1 MQPASA
7 VTTVLFTD
15 IEGSTR
21 LWEQEPER
29 MRVALAHHDAIS
41 RAAVESHHGIVVKT
55 TGDGIYAAFDEP
67 VGALEAALQVQ
78 NAVAD
83 ASATGG
89 IALHVRCGLHA
100 GPVERRD
107 GDFFGSTV
115 NRAARIMGAAHG
127 GQVLLSQALAVLV
140 RDHLPAHVAL
150 RDLGLVRLRDLSSPE
165 HVYQVAHPRLRENF
179 PALRSLEAT
188 PNNLPQQVTSF
199 VGRAPELA
207 TVKALLDETRL
218 LTLLGV
224 GGIGKTR
231 LSLQVAADAMDA
243 YPDGVWFVELAP
255 LMDPRLVPQAVASVL
270 GVKEDA
276 GRPVLEALVKFVRD
290 RTLLLILD
298 NCEHLVHACAEL
310 AAQLLREG
318 PHLKVLASSREHL
331 HVAGE
336 RCYQV
341 PALASPDPG
350 QAVTVVALTQ
360 YEAVRLFIDRAV
372 AMQPAF
378 RLTQENATAVT
389 EICNRLEGIPLALE
403 LAAARVRFLSVE
415 QIAARLS
422 DRLQILAGGIRTA
435 LPRQQTLRAL
445 IDWSHD
451 LLTEKERILFR
462 RLAVF
467 AGGWTIEATEAVC
480 SGGEI
485 GEAEVM
491 DRLGELVDK
500 SLVMVAADGG
510 RYRLLETVRQYAGE
524 RLTQSGEDNA
534 TRSRHAAFYLQFAEQ
549 VAPELLGP
557 AQAAG
562 LHRLDLE
569 RENILAA
576 HGWYLRNEGSTEQHY
591 RLVQAIKHYWFMRGL
606 LNLGHRVTVEAVTKP
621 GGSTNSVARAKALWV
636 AGQICSF
643 MGRYEEAQGYLGES
657 LAIARAMDDRDVMV
671 VVLNSLVLAALGQDD
686 RATARLYCEEAYALA
701 QQMGDKRRI
710 VTSSNSLAQLHRLD
724 GDLESA
730 DRLYRQ
736 CEGLAREL
744 GNRDFTAV
752 ALLNLAMVAIARGS
766 AQRAA
771 TLLRE
776 VLDIS
781 DETGSRQAVQSVLE
795 VSAGVARLQG
805 ELERVARYYG
815 AAETQVHIT
824 GIHRDPADEAFLV
837 PVIAQARAALGT
849 ARFDAEEAS
858 GRALP
863 FQNVIEDVRAWLAT
877 I

>member
-1 MQPASA
+1 M
-7 VTTVLFTD
+7 
-15 IEGSTR
+15 
-21 LWEQEPER
+21 
-29 MRVALAHHDAIS
+29 
-41 RAAVESHHGIVVKT
+41 
-55 TGDGIYAAFDEP
+55 
-67 VGALEAALQVQ
+67 
-78 NAVAD
+78 
-83 ASATGG
+83 
-89 IALHVRCGLHA
+89 
-100 GPVERRD
+100 ERRD

-127 GQVLLSQALAVLV
+127 GQVLLSQAVAVLV
-140 RDHLPAHVAL
+140 RDRLPAHVAL
-150 RDLGLVRLRDLSSPE
+150 RDLGLVRLRDLASPE

-341 PALASPDPG
+341 PALASPEPG

-378 RLTQENATAVT
+378 RLTQENAAAVT
-389 EICNRLEGIPLALE
+389 EICNRLDGIPLALE

-510 RYRLLETVRQYAGE
+510 RYRLLETVRQYADE

-576 HGWYLRNEGSTEQHY
+576 HGWYLRNEGSAEQHY

-606 LNLGHRVTVEAVTKP
+606 LNLGHRVTVEAVTER
-621 GGSTNSVARAKALWV
+621 GGPTDSVARAKALWV
-636 AGQICSF
+636 AGQI
-643 MGRYEEAQGYLGES
+643 
-657 LAIARAMDDRDVMV
+657 
-671 VVLNSLVLAALGQDD
+671 AA
-686 RATARLYCEEAYALA
+686 
-701 QQMGDKRRI
+701 
-710 VTSSNSLAQLHRLD
+710 SW
-724 GDLESA
+724 
-730 DRLYRQ
+730 
-736 CEGLAREL
+736 
-744 GNRDFTAV
+744 
-752 ALLNLAMVAIARGS
+752 
-766 AQRAA
+766 AA
-771 TLLRE
+771 TRRRKG
-776 VLDIS
+776 IS
-781 DETGSRQAVQSVLE
+781 AK
-795 VSAGVARLQG
+795 
-805 ELERVARYYG
+805 
-815 AAETQVHIT
+815 
-824 GIHRDPADEAFLV
+824 
-837 PVIAQARAALGT
+837 
-849 ARFDAEEAS
+849 
-858 GRALP
+858 ALP
-863 FQNVIEDVRAWLAT
+863 
-877 I
+877 